1 MSGQERRARA
11 AVEYGP
17 TAQAVATNVLRLRK
31 ARGLSI
37 YTLSD
42 RLRVAGRPI
51 TPSAVGKIERLARQ
65 VNVDD
70 LTALAAA
77 LDVEPFHLML
87 APAELRIDVLITKGG
102 TPCESC

>member
-1 MSGQERRARA
+1 MTAQRRVRPAI
-11 AVEYGP
+11 EYGP
-17 TAQAVATNVLRLRK
+17 TAQAVATNVLRLRR

-37 YTLSD
+37 YALSD
-42 RLRVAGRPI
+42 RLRAAGRPI

-70 LTALAAA
+70 LSALAAA

-87 APAELRIDVLITKGG
+87 APTELRIDVLVTEGG
-102 TPCESC
+102 APCESC